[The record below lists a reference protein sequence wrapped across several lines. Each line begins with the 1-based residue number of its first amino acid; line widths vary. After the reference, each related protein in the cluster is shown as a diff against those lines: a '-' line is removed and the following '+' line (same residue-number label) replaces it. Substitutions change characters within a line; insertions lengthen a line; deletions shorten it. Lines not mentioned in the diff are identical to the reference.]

1 VQLTAVRK
9 VSISDV
15 QQPIAASELKVRA
28 TGDISQLELSV
39 GVVAAEVARPLP
51 FHGPTYHLD
60 RGVIVGNR
68 RCHMQNHAV
77 RQLRPLLGD
86 PANVSDHDRIALT
99 LSVNTSVVASR
110 HDVQNQKRRIDQQQ
124 QSNDVR
130 TFDRAHL
137 GQHIA
142 HTASRHC
149 VGNVRSRYVRHDNTG
164 IRNVGIRNVRDGNV
178 RHRISCLWAG
188 GRGINYRNDHH
199 THLGRAWQLHV
210 TSHRAANTTFASAT
224 VNLLVGGADVRTVQL
239 QTAPETATPTPAPEP
254 TTTPD
259 LRIVGVSE
267 LLQSRASGNVLLH
280 PDGRVVYFGGMAA
293 KLLAVDGDAFVQ
305 RNFFELLP
313 PESVNFAGEAFTHA
327 RTGVSDPPFAVRTVG
342 PRGPMSLALQF
353 SPIVEN
359 GVLLAVMSNVIE
371 LPTRHAVNAALRG
384 DVESSKQHAADSVLT
399 VFHLDGRGQCT
410 FMGDGWSIQTGQPTS
425 EALGTGW
432 LLAIPES
439 DRPGFRARAGAAHH
453 ARHGWRTEVGLL
465 RTTGFPEAAELAAAP
480 IIAADGRVVAYV
492 GLVSFHDASPSVRAQ
507 TDGASSNVATSNVA
521 PLHAAPTRPVAAPA
535 ALQQLRPEPATH
547 LAMTPVDVQPE
558 LVAQPPMTAPEKF
571 ALAQVHTK
579 DWAPTVQEGY
589 TDPSLLLD
597 RIHKADA
604 EAAQAVPEPRV
615 NSEQP
620 AVDKT
625 TGLANKLLFAQ
636 HVQSTV
642 SRMQSDALTVSVSF
656 IDLHGLDVQRAAV
669 GSRVANDYLFLLAK
683 RLEATIRSIEIA
695 GRIDGNI
702 LAVLSINWL
711 FAEDLPVVA
720 QRLMGKLGEPL
731 AGKESSEMTVAM
743 NLGMAVASPNEDVNV
758 LFHRAWD
765 ALQRSKEKGSN
776 EFEIAYA
783 V

>member
-1 VQLTAVRK
+1 VR
-9 VSISDV
+9 V
-15 QQPIAASELKVRA
+15 
-28 TGDISQLELSV
+28 
-39 GVVAAEVARPLP
+39 
-51 FHGPTYHLD
+51 
-60 RGVIVGNR
+60 
-68 RCHMQNHAV
+68 
-77 RQLRPLLGD
+77 
-86 PANVSDHDRIALT
+86 
-99 LSVNTSVVASR
+99 
-110 HDVQNQKRRIDQQQ
+110 
-124 QSNDVR
+124 
-130 TFDRAHL
+130 
-137 GQHIA
+137 
-142 HTASRHC
+142 
-149 VGNVRSRYVRHDNTG
+149 
-164 IRNVGIRNVRDGNV
+164 
-178 RHRISCLWAG
+178 
-188 GRGINYRNDHH
+188 
-199 THLGRAWQLHV
+199 
-210 TSHRAANTTFASAT
+210 
-224 VNLLVGGADVRTVQL
+224 VQL
-239 QTAPETATPTPAPEP
+239 QTAPETATPNPAPTPAIA
-254 TTTPD
+254 PD
-259 LRIVGVSE
+259 LRIAGVSE

-280 PDGRVVYFGGMAA
+280 PDGRVVYFGGVAA
-293 KLLAVDGDAFVQ
+293 QLLAVDGDASVQ

-313 PESVNFAGEAFTHA
+313 PDSVTFAGEAFNHA
-327 RTGVSDPPFAVRTVG
+327 RTGVSDPAFAVRTAGAYG
-342 PRGPMSLALQF
+342 PVSLALQF
-353 SPIVEN
+353 SPIIEN

-371 LPTRHAVNAALRG
+371 LPTRHAINDALRG
-384 DVESSKQHAADSVLT
+384 DVESSKQHAAESVLT

-410 FMGDGWSIQTGQPTS
+410 FMGEGWSVQTGQPTS

-439 DRPGFRARAGAAHH
+439 DRPGFRSMAGAAHQ
-453 ARHGWRTEVGLL
+453 ARHGWRSEVGLL
-465 RTTGFPEAAELAAAP
+465 RTTGFPENAELAAAP
-480 IIAADGRVVAYV
+480 IISADGRVVAYV
-492 GLVSFHDASPSVRAQ
+492 GLVSFQDATSSQREQSQSAASSSASPHA
-507 TDGASSNVATSNVA
+507 ATSS
-521 PLHAAPTRPVAAPA
+521 HAPTRPVAAPGPP
-535 ALQQLRPEPATH
+535 QQLRHEQATQQVDG
-547 LAMTPVDVQPE
+547 TPVDVRAE
-558 LVAQPPMTAPEKF
+558 LVVQPPMAAPEKF

-597 RIHKADA
+597 PIHRADA
-604 EAAQAVPEPRV
+604 EDAQLVPEPRV

-625 TGLANKLLFAQ
+625 TGLANKMLFAQ

-656 IDLHGLDVQRAAV
+656 IDLHGLEVQRAAV